1 MSASDAI
8 TAVKVV
14 GQAAGLVIGVL
25 SWNKAR
31 VEDKKRMW
39 TDVYRAL
46 SRHPIL
52 KYIYP
57 NHPDPSSKWDS
68 LDFYRQLVTQSKKH
82 EVFTEASKL
91 GETGAKAKVV
101 LVLLWIIVQH
111 LPPGM
116 EAESVIS
123 RAITIEADTYGEPLA
138 VAAHLSDVIGQLAKL
153 FKMPLPSEI
162 LKSLNRL
169 TPPRGDDNSRFYV
182 DFLKG
187 FHKMTLPSGC
197 HHNEYDLSKKPHALL
212 EAHNGFVMAPKNEP
226 TERVM
231 AWCIRRLHLGK
242 HFKASSS
249 RKSSDGAA
257 WLAILPR
264 KLMYVF
270 KLNAMLIALLLY
282 YFTEIK
288 KPKTRKPSGRTSN
301 KSPARATL
309 RKPRRKSTGPGLA
322 QVAYR
327 VRGRIPTRSQLTS
340 KELPTLV
347 PTSTGSIPVLQSAP
361 SASSERLPPTVELV
375 NDNLPSE
382 MDMMTPG
389 EASVPDLRQLLE
401 RDLVSESLDDR
412 LAVAHS
418 FLSFHPAMDNTLL
431 RIPSWTSS
439 ILPLFGITCKV
450 SEDTASHRRL
460 KTVIALL
467 WTVGIFLSED
477 QLVSLLSSVFEDC
490 TRRIQKFLVKSRD
503 LDSGSDSHSG
513 SESAAESFEALLSL
527 EEVIK
532 DFAIIIS
539 NSRHNA
545 SLIAEDLEDGSHLPV
560 DVERFLK
567 AYGDSIVV
575 DDASSGTGR
584 NEDTDLR
591 LRQAILSTFGGQW
604 EPNEEE
610 VYEDDEEEEEGGPF
624 NLELSEGIHS
634 DQEVHR
640 INVDIQTNPISLF
653 RTQSVRSVFIPSNS
667 ITRSVIKSLVDDF
680 CLGIHADGLIDSS
693 VKATHIW
700 IADLEGSCSS

>member
-31 VEDKKRMW
+31 VEDKKHVW
-39 TDVYRAL
+39 ADVYRAL

-57 NHPDPSSKWDS
+57 NYPDPSSKWDS
-68 LDFYRQLVTQSKKH
+68 LDFYRQLVTQPKKH
-82 EVFTEASKL
+82 EIFTEASKL
-91 GETGAKAKVV
+91 GETGAKAKIV

-111 LPPGM
+111 LPKGM

-123 RAITIEADTYGEPLA
+123 RAITIEADTCGESLA
-138 VAAHLSDVIGQLAKL
+138 HFSDVIGQLAKL
-153 FKMPLPSEI
+153 FKTPLPSEI

-169 TPPRGDDNSRFYV
+169 TPPRGDDSSRFYV

-187 FHKMTLPSGC
+187 FHKTTLPSGC
-197 HHNEYDLSKKPHALL
+197 HHHEYDLSKKPHALL
-212 EAHNGFVMAPKNEP
+212 EAHKGFVMAPKNEP

-242 HFKASSS
+242 SFKASSS
-249 RKSSDGAA
+249 RKRSDGAA

-270 KLNAMLIALLLY
+270 KLDAMLIVLLLY
-282 YFTEIK
+282 CFTEIK
-288 KPKTRKPSGRTSN
+288 KPKTRKPSGRPSN

-309 RKPRRKSTGPGLA
+309 RKPRRKSTGPGPA

-327 VRGRIPTRSQLTS
+327 VRGRISPRSQLTS

-347 PTSTGSIPVLQSAP
+347 PTSMDSIPVLQSAP
-361 SASSERLPPTVELV
+361 SASSERLPPTVESL
-375 NDNLPSE
+375 NDKLPSE

-401 RDLVSESLDDR
+401 RDSVSESLKAR

-431 RIPSWTSS
+431 RLPSWTNN

-460 KTVIALL
+460 KTAIALL

-490 TRRIQKFLVKSRD
+490 IRRIQKLAKESRALNID
-503 LDSGSDSHSG
+503 LDSHSA
-513 SESAAESFEALLSL
+513 SESASESFEALLSL

-532 DFAIIIS
+532 DLVKILS
-539 NSRHNA
+539 NSRHNT
-545 SLIAEDLEDGSHLPV
+545 SLIEEDLADGNHLPV
-560 DVERFLK
+560 DVDRLMK
-567 AYGDSIVV
+567 AYGVTAAV
-575 DDASSGTGR
+575 NDASSGTGR

-591 LRQAILSTFGGQW
+591 LRQAILSTFG
-604 EPNEEE
+604 ESLESNKEE
-610 VYEDDEEEEEGGPF
+610 VYEDDEEEEEGVHAI
-624 NLELSEGIHS
+624 LSLLKTSTPTRKCIAS
-634 DQEVHR
+634 
-640 INVDIQTNPISLF
+640 T
-653 RTQSVRSVFIPSNS
+653 S
-667 ITRSVIKSLVDDF
+667 IF
-680 CLGIHADGLIDSS
+680 G
-693 VKATHIW
+693 
-700 IADLEGSCSS
+700 